1 MTRNLRVF
9 FSESWGGT
17 VQLKLFES
25 QDRCASGSHRD
36 SSQPNGAYL
45 PLIGK
50 LRKIEPSYPEGG
62 AVFAVT
68 ACTRGE
74 GVTHFVRH
82 LGAEL
87 AKYTGKR
94 VAVVDAPDTY
104 ECDGPCADLAPHQ
117 LQARSAGGGGE
128 ELLKH
133 WFRQLRA
140 RHDYVLIDCP
150 SLSASRAA
158 AVLGPQSDGVVL
170 VVGAG
175 DATRIQLRGGLTML
189 SRASVP
195 VIGLAL
201 NKRRYPVPDA
211 IYSRL

>member
-1 MTRNLRVF
+1 M
-9 FSESWGGT
+9 
-17 VQLKLFES
+17 
-25 QDRCASGSHRD
+25 
-36 SSQPNGAYL
+36 
-45 PLIGK
+45 
-50 LRKIEPSYPEGG
+50 
-62 AVFAVT
+62 FAVT

-74 GVTHFVRH
+74 GVTHFVRG

-104 ECDGPCADLAPHQ
+104 DCDGACSDLTPHQ
-117 LQARSAGGGGE
+117 LQARSTGGGE
-128 ELLKH
+128 EFLKH

-150 SLSASRAA
+150 SLSASQAA
-158 AVLGPQSDGVVL
+158 AVLGPQSDGLLL

-195 VIGLAL
+195 LIGLAL
-201 NKRRYPVPDA
+201 NKRRYPVPEA